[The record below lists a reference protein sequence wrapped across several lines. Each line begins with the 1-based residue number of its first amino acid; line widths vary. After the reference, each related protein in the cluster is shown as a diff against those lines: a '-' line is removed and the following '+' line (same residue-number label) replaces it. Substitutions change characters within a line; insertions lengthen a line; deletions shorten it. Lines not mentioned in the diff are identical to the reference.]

1 MDTVTHGIVGSLFS
15 KAYFSE
21 RYGPVAT
28 FAATVGAMFPD
39 IDVVQEIFSTDP
51 LAVVRYH
58 RGITHSWFGLPA
70 FAVLLAWLTRWLA
83 RRLRVESPPWA
94 VLALI
99 YAVAIA
105 SHIILDGMTSFGTRM
120 FTPFSQD
127 RVAWDFLFIIDFTFT
142 AIALAPQFA
151 AWVHSA
157 PIDNAPRRAA
167 ASWLFFSLGTL
178 AVWGIARGI
187 SFPFHLRIVAVTV
200 TIFAALFFL
209 LHFTERGHPLRPSTW
224 CRAGIYVLIA
234 YGCLCGVAH
243 AAALRRVR
251 EFANRNHI
259 ATERIGALPL
269 PPSPLDWGG
278 VIRSTTGVYASRFDL
293 RDAQEPQFVFTPD
306 SPQTSYTA
314 RAVGLPEVRLYWNF
328 ARFPVVRTHT
338 EGDLHVVEF
347 FDQRFMTRPSDAPQ
361 PFTYRVVLDDEGNVV
376 EEGWQSSGG
385 VLTRIQKMLPHRKTN
400 EPGAGSRGTRGAK
413 GSAQ

>member
-1 MDTVTHGIVGSLFS
+1 PVGS
-15 KAYFSE
+15 
-21 RYGPVAT
+21 
-28 FAATVGAMFPD
+28 MFPD
-39 IDVVQEIFSTDP
+39 NDAVQELFSTDP

-157 PIDNAPRRAA
+157 PTDKAPRRAA
-167 ASWLFFSLGTL
+167 ASWVFFSLGTL

-187 SFPFHLRIVAVTV
+187 NFPFHLRIVA
-200 TIFAALFFL
+200 
-209 LHFTERGHPLRPSTW
+209 
-224 CRAGIYVLIA
+224 
-234 YGCLCGVAH
+234 
-243 AAALRRVR
+243 
-251 EFANRNHI
+251 
-259 ATERIGALPL
+259 
-269 PPSPLDWGG
+269 
-278 VIRSTTGVYASRFDL
+278 
-293 RDAQEPQFVFTPD
+293 
-306 SPQTSYTA
+306 
-314 RAVGLPEVRLYWNF
+314 
-328 ARFPVVRTHT
+328 
-338 EGDLHVVEF
+338 
-347 FDQRFMTRPSDAPQ
+347 
-361 PFTYRVVLDDEGNVV
+361 
-376 EEGWQSSGG
+376 
-385 VLTRIQKMLPHRKTN
+385 
-400 EPGAGSRGTRGAK
+400 
-413 GSAQ
+413 